1 MAINEQMLKSIIEDV
16 LNEMSGAAPACDA
29 APAAPAASAADS
41 VCAAVVSLPDED
53 EHPVQRES
61 AIAADSTTLNTFF
74 ISFLLNKN
82 K

>member
-1 MAINEQMLKSIIEDV
+1 MNDENKNKKNIAFISV
-16 LNEMSGAAPACDA
+16 SAPASA
-29 APAAPAASAADS
+29 VSPAASAADS